1 MTLTRKPIV
10 SSAAAAIL
18 LSGVA
23 ASIALPAQARAAS
36 STARLSADAAPQLVR
51 ADWDDHDDGDWR
63 RDDQGGVYPQF
74 QDEEDHIRGELND
87 AMRWRQIDRDD
98 ARAAFDQLHR
108 IQWQERRE
116 FSEHGWRLP
125 DPDEDRIRDQ
135 LDRLDRWVDHL
146 RDDD

>member
-1 MTLTRKPIV
+1 MTTKVKLTLFSATAALLLGGLALSNV
-10 SSAAAAIL
+10 TSAQAQTSSLSAAFSTGASPHL
-18 LSGVA
+18 L
-23 ASIALPAQARAAS
+23 L
-36 STARLSADAAPQLVR
+36 
-51 ADWDDHDDGDWR
+51 ADWDDHDGGDWR
-63 RDDQGGVYPQF
+63 RHDRGGVYPQF
-74 QDEEDHIRGELND
+74 RGEEEHIRGEL
-87 AMRWRQIDRDD
+87 MQGLRWRHIDPDD

-116 FSEHGWRLP
+116 FSEHGWYLP